1 MTYIISPRVRAKLDQ
16 KHGGVSE
23 SEIDEAFANRDGA
36 FLIDIREEH
45 KTNPPTEWFVS
56 QTDRGRLIKVVFVNR
71 KDGTIEIKSAY
82 TPEQPTI
89 DFYNRAAY

>member
-23 SEIDEAFANRDGA
+23 SELDEAFANRDGD
-36 FLIDIREEH
+36 FLIDTREEH
-45 KTNPPTEWFVS
+45 KTNPPTEWFVA
-56 QTDRGRLIKVVFVNR
+56 QTDRGRLLKVVFVNR
-71 KDGTIEIKSAY
+71 MDGTIEIKSAY

-89 DFYNRAAY
+89 AFYKRVAY